1 LFHFD
6 SPKFTFNSLA
16 IAAPRSNDPPDT
28 TSYELAA
35 FTSLGVDLMA
45 IAALSGWTSE
55 QKHVVA
61 ASFLGWSLDAF
72 DFFLLVFVLKDIAAE
87 FQTDISDVTLA
98 ILLTLAMRPIGA
110 FIFGRAADRWGRR
123 PVLMIDILLYSIL
136 EFASGFAPSLTVL
149 IILRALYGVAM
160 GGEWG
165 VGASL
170 TMETIPP
177 HARGFVSGLL
187 QSGYPAG
194 YFMASIVYGVLFP
207 YIGWRGMFMVGVIPA
222 LLVLYIRRNVP
233 ESPSWSKE
241 AAVERGSTLT
251 VLKSNWRL
259 GIYAVVLM
267 TAFNFFSHGTQD
279 LYPTFLQ
286 VEHELSPHVV
296 GIIAVI
302 YNIGAICGGILFG
315 TLSERFGRR
324 RCIIIAALLSLP
336 VIPLWA
342 FSDSPA
348 LLAIGA
354 FLMQFTVQGAW
365 GGGARTLERV
375 VARHR
380 ARDVSRIRLSTGQ
393 PAGVRERNTSGRRRF
408 TFRRQLWARARG
420 RSGFGRG
427 HHRSTDGRWH
437 RSQRDRLRQGESCRI
452 VSRPTIDRWRKI
464 HGDGME

>member
-1 LFHFD
+1 
-6 SPKFTFNSLA
+6 
-16 IAAPRSNDPPDT
+16 
-28 TSYELAA
+28 
-35 FTSLGVDLMA
+35 MA
-45 IAALSGWTSE
+45 IAALSGWTRE

-87 FQTDISDVTLA
+87 FQVDITYVTLA
-98 ILLTLAMRPIGA
+98 LLVTLAMRPVGA
-110 FIFGRAADRWGRR
+110 FLFGRAADRWGRR
-123 PVLMIDILLYSIL
+123 PTLMVNILLYSVL

-170 TMETIPP
+170 TMESIPP

-187 QSGYPAG
+187 QSGYPTG

-222 LLVLYIRRNVP
+222 LLVFYIRRTVP

-241 AAVERGSTLT
+241 AAAERGSTLD
-251 VLKSNWRL
+251 VLKSHWKL
-259 GIYAVVLM
+259 GIYAVLLM
-267 TAFNFFSHGTQD
+267 TAFNFLSHGTQD
-279 LYPTFLQ
+279 IYPTFLQ
-286 VEHELSPHVV
+286 VQHKFAPHVV
-296 GIIAVI
+296 SIIAVI

-324 RCIIIAALLSLP
+324 RCIVIAALLTLP

-342 FSDSPA
+342 FSSGPV

-365 GGGARTLERV
+365 GVIPVHLNE
-375 VARHR
+375 
-380 ARDVSRIRLSTGQ
+380 LS
-393 PAGVRERNTSGRRRF
+393 PAT
-408 TFRRQLWARARG
+408 ARG
-420 RSGFGRG
+420 TFPGFVYQLGNLLASVNATLQTSIAEHFG
-427 HHRSTDGRWH
+427 GNYG
-437 RSQRDRLRQGESCRI
+437 LALAI
-452 VSRPTIDRWRKI
+452 VAGTVAIVIAVLTAAGTEAKGVVFTTAKPAVA
-464 HGDGME
+464 